1 MFDTVAQLVVAAF
14 CFMCAVSAQ
23 RSARRA
29 VAACDTISSKP
40 RELPAAAP
48 RQLPYRTSENP
59 NGDPALAVEMAE
71 TRQRNAEDE
80 RDSWRRLAERYEHAL
95 RAIHTGSN
103 SPACRIA
110 QQALVD
116 GRGA

>member
-1 MFDTVAQLVVAAF
+1 M
-14 CFMCAVSAQ
+14 
-23 RSARRA
+23 
-29 VAACDTISSKP
+29 
-40 RELPAAAP
+40 
-48 RQLPYRTSENP
+48 ENP

-95 RAIHTGSN
+95 RHPHRIEL
-103 SPACRIA
+103 PACRIA